1 MALTGARVNETFFT
15 IYYVIAKK
23 SRVNNKRDFKLNNI
37 EINPFFWK
45 DCYLSPGRSGKLED
59 ALNKLEIY
67 NELKSLKTDIDILG
81 KKSAIDIYN
90 FFETRKW
97 DDALKQQTIN
107 FSKNPKTAF
116 IRNNK
121 LVFLRGSEFLKISNL
136 TQFLQKFKQIYFGS
150 SASYKDERW
159 NPSDLWFYNQ
169 NSLEEIQ
176 GYISQT
182 SVMKNDIK
190 NKEIIKNL
198 ALEDIDGLNQL
209 IFKLYKD
216 KSLAPISLK
225 KPDTGSFGSSTLNIS
240 LINSPEK
247 PYRYKKSPEKIT
259 NIKNSIDSNEYKI
272 NDKLSFDIEVEHILL
287 TETGKKV
294 SKKIIDK
301 VFYDNKA
308 NAFKSQTKGTPAA
321 AGQTGKKLIEKI
333 VYNSKSLKKLIDIRK
348 STIKNNFNKKDIISS
363 VDSINPLLG
372 VTKRSKINPSYDY
385 LQKLAEDVDPSL
397 INKEMNFNTNRQDVY
412 KNAQDKL
419 EINFAIDNAGT
430 KKEQDEIRINLW
442 ESCTSRGIVD
452 RKEYEKMV
460 TRIGA
465 RLHKKS
471 RKKGQQNMTIQE
483 AENLAKDL
491 MRARNVNPTRIPS
504 SFHIK
509 LY

>member
-1 MALTGARVNETFFT
+1 MAVGASINETFFA

-23 SRVNNKRDFKLNNI
+23 SKANNKRDFILNTI
-37 EINPFFWK
+37 EINPSFWK
-45 DCYLSPGRSGKLED
+45 NSYLLPGTLSGALKKLGIDDELSS
-59 ALNKLEIY
+59 LNSNIRRLGRERPEAIY
-67 NELKSLKTDIDILG
+67 D
-81 KKSAIDIYN
+81 
-90 FFETRKW
+90 FFERRKW
-97 DDALKQQTIN
+97 DDLLKQQTIN

-116 IRNNK
+116 IRNNN
-121 LVFLRGSEFLKISNL
+121 LSLLRGSEFLEKSNL
-136 TQFLQKFKQIYFGS
+136 KEFLKEFRTIYFGVS
-150 SASYKDERW
+150 GLYKDERW
-159 NPSDLWFYNQ
+159 NPSDIWFYNQ
-169 NSLEEIQ
+169 NSLKEIQ
-176 GYISQT
+176 DYISQT
-182 SVMKNDIK
+182 SVIKNDIK

-198 ALEDIDGLNQL
+198 ALEDINGLNQL
-209 IFKLYKD
+209 IFELYKD
-216 KSLAPISLK
+216 KNLAPISLK
-225 KPDTGSFGSSTLNIS
+225 KASLGVAGSSSLNIS

-259 NIKNSIDSNEYKI
+259 NIKNSINSNSYEI
-272 NDKLSFDIEVEHILL
+272 NGELSFQIEVEHIVL

-294 SKKIIDK
+294 PKKIIDK
-301 VFYDNKA
+301 VFYNDDVG
-308 NAFKSQTKGTPAA
+308 AFKSQTKGAPAA
-321 AGQTGKKLIEKI
+321 AGQVGKKIIEKN
-333 VYNSKSLKKLIDIRK
+333 VYTSNALKKILNIRK
-348 STIKNNFNKKDIISS
+348 STIKNNFNKKDIISNIPLSGRAQSPITNSS
-363 VDSINPLLG
+363 VE
-372 VTKRSKINPSYDY
+372 Y
-385 LQKLAEDVDPSL
+385 LQKLAEDADHSL
-397 INKEMNFNTNRQDVY
+397 INKTPNIKSYFPNTS
-412 KNAQDKL
+412 AQDKL

>member
-1 MALTGARVNETFFT
+1 MAVGASMNETFFA

-23 SRVNNKRDFKLNNI
+23 SKANNKRDFILNTI
-37 EINPFFWK
+37 EINPSFWK
-45 DCYLSPGRSGKLED
+45 NSYLLPGTLSGALKKLGIDDELSS
-59 ALNKLEIY
+59 LNSDIRRLGRERPEEIY
-67 NELKSLKTDIDILG
+67 D
-81 KKSAIDIYN
+81 
-90 FFETRKW
+90 FFERRKW
-97 DDALKQQTIN
+97 DDLLKQQTIN

-116 IRNNK
+116 IRNNN
-121 LVFLRGSEFLKISNL
+121 LSLLRGSEFLEKSNL
-136 TQFLQKFKQIYFGS
+136 KEFLKKFRKIYFGVS
-150 SASYKDERW
+150 GLYKDERW
-159 NPSDLWFYNQ
+159 NPSDIWFYNQ
-169 NSLEEIQ
+169 NSLKEIQ
-176 GYISQT
+176 DYISQT
-182 SVMKNDIK
+182 SIIKNDIK

-198 ALEDIDGLNQL
+198 ALEDINGLNQL

-216 KSLAPISLK
+216 KNLAPISLK
-225 KPDTGSFGSSTLNIS
+225 KASLGVAGSSSLNIS

-247 PYRYKKSPEKIT
+247 PYRYKPSLEKIT
-259 NIKNSIDSNEYKI
+259 NIKNSINSNSYEI
-272 NDKLSFDIEVEHILL
+272 NGELSFQIEVEHIVL

-294 SKKIIDK
+294 PKKIIDK
-301 VFYDNKA
+301 VFYNDAGNG
-308 NAFKSQTKGTPAA
+308 FKSQTKGAPAA
-321 AGQTGKKLIEKI
+321 AGQVGKKIIEKN
-333 VYNSKSLKKLIDIRK
+333 VYTSNALKKILNIRK
-348 STIKNNFNKKDIISS
+348 STIKNNFNKKDIISNIPLSGRAQSPTTNSS
-363 VDSINPLLG
+363 VE
-372 VTKRSKINPSYDY
+372 Y
-385 LQKLAEDVDPSL
+385 LQKLAEDADHSL
-397 INKEMNFNTNRQDVY
+397 INKTPNIKSYFPNTS
-412 KNAQDKL
+412 AQDKL

>member
-1 MALTGARVNETFFT
+1 MAASGATINETFFA

-23 SRVNNKRDFKLNNI
+23 SKAKTKRDFILNSI
-37 EINPFFWK
+37 EINPSFWN
-45 DCYLSPGRSGKLED
+45 DSYLLPGALSGSLKKLG
-59 ALNKLEIY
+59 IY
-67 NELKSLKTDIDILG
+67 DELKSLKFEIDILDR
-81 KKSAIDIYN
+81 KRSEAIYD
-90 FFETRKW
+90 FFERRKW
-97 DDALKQQTIN
+97 DDALKEQTIA

-116 IRNNK
+116 IRNNN
-121 LVFLRGSEFLKISNL
+121 LLLLRGGEFLEKSNIKEFLK
-136 TQFLQKFKQIYFGS
+136 KFRTIYSGS
-150 SASYKDERW
+150 SGLYKDERW
-159 NPSDLWFYNQ
+159 NPSDVWFYNE
-169 NSLEEIQ
+169 NSLKEIKD
-176 GYISQT
+176 YISQT
-182 SVMKNDIK
+182 SVIKNDIK

-216 KSLAPISLK
+216 KSLAPVSLK
-225 KPDTGSFGSSTLNIS
+225 KPSTGSSGSSTLNIG
-240 LINSPEK
+240 LLNSPEK
-247 PYRYKKSPEKIT
+247 PYRYKQSPEKIT
-259 NIKNSIDSNEYKI
+259 AIKNSINSNSNPYVVNGE
-272 NDKLSFDIEVEHILL
+272 LSFQIEVEHIVL

-294 SKKIIDK
+294 PKKIIDK
-301 VFYDNKA
+301 VFYNDVG
-308 NAFKSQTKGTPAA
+308 NAIKSQTKGAPAA
-321 AGQTGKKLIEKI
+321 AGQIGRKVAEKI

-363 VDSINPLLG
+363 VDSVNTSTG
-372 VTKRSKINPSYDY
+372 VMQRSKINPSSDY
-385 LQKLAEDVDPSL
+385 LQKLAEDADSSL
-397 INKEMNFNTNRQDVY
+397 INKEINVNTRRQDVY
-412 KNAQDKL
+412 KNSQDKL
-419 EINFAIDNAGT
+419 EINFAINNAGT

-442 ESCTSRGIVD
+442 EACTSRGIVD

-460 TRIGA
+460 TRIGS

>member
-1 MALTGARVNETFFT
+1 MATGAAINETFFT

-23 SRVNNKRDFKLNNI
+23 SKAKNKTDFILNDI
-37 EINPFFWK
+37 EINPSFWK
-45 DCYLSPGRSGKLED
+45 NSYLLPGTLSGALKKLGIYDELSSLDNEINALGRTRS
-59 ALNKLEIY
+59 A
-67 NELKSLKTDIDILG
+67 
-81 KKSAIDIYN
+81 DIYD
-90 FFETRKW
+90 FFERRKW
-97 DDALKQQTIN
+97 DDVLKQQTIN

-121 LVFLRGSEFLKISNL
+121 LVFLRGGEFLEKTNIK
-136 TQFLQKFKQIYFGS
+136 QFLKKFRTVYSGNS
-150 SASYKDERW
+150 GLYKDERW
-159 NPSDLWFYNQ
+159 NPSDIWFYNQ

-176 GYISQT
+176 DYVSQT
-182 SVMKNDIK
+182 SVMKNDVR

-225 KPDTGSFGSSTLNIS
+225 KPSPGSSGSSALNIS
-240 LINSPEK
+240 LLNSPEK
-247 PYRYKKSPEKIT
+247 PYRHKPSAEKIT
-259 NIKNSIDSNEYKI
+259 DIKNSINSRSNSYQI
-272 NDKLSFDIEVEHILL
+272 NDQFSFQIEAEHILL

-301 VFYDNKA
+301 VFYFDPG
-308 NAFKSQTKGTPAA
+308 NAIKTQTKGAPAA
-321 AGQTGKKLIEKI
+321 AGQIGRKVIEKI
-333 VYNSKSLKKLIDIRK
+333 VYNSKSLRNLVNIRK
-348 STIKNNFNKKDIISS
+348 STIKNNFSRKDIISS
-363 VDSINPLLG
+363 VDSTNPLKG
-372 VTKRSKINPSYDY
+372 KSQRSTTNPSDEY
-385 LQKLAEDVDPSL
+385 LQKLAEDADRSL
-397 INKEMNFNTNRQDVY
+397 IDKTINMNIYGGGQY

-419 EINFAIDNAGT
+419 EINFAINNVGT
-430 KKEQDEIRINLW
+430 KKEQDEIRIDLW
-442 ESCTSRGIVD
+442 EACTSRGIVD
-452 RKEYEKMV
+452 KKEYEKMV

-471 RKKGQQNMTIQE
+471 RKKGQENMTIQQ

-491 MRARNVNPTRIPS
+491 MRAKNVNPKRIPS

>member
-1 MALTGARVNETFFT
+1 MAVGASMNETFFA

-23 SRVNNKRDFKLNNI
+23 SKANNKRDFILNTI
-37 EINPFFWK
+37 EINPSFWK
-45 DCYLSPGRSGKLED
+45 NSYLLPGTLSGALKKLGIDDELSS
-59 ALNKLEIY
+59 LNSDIRRLGRERPEEIY
-67 NELKSLKTDIDILG
+67 D
-81 KKSAIDIYN
+81 
-90 FFETRKW
+90 FFERRKW
-97 DDALKQQTIN
+97 DDLLKQQTIN

-116 IRNNK
+116 IRNNN
-121 LVFLRGSEFLKISNL
+121 LSLLRGSEFLEKSNL
-136 TQFLQKFKQIYFGS
+136 KEFLKKFRKIYFGVS
-150 SASYKDERW
+150 GLYKDERW
-159 NPSDLWFYNQ
+159 NPSDIWFYNQ
-169 NSLEEIQ
+169 NSLKEIQ
-176 GYISQT
+176 DYISQT
-182 SVMKNDIK
+182 SIIKNDIK

-198 ALEDIDGLNQL
+198 ALEDINGLNQL

-216 KSLAPISLK
+216 KNLAPISLK
-225 KPDTGSFGSSTLNIS
+225 KASLGVAGSSSLNIS

-247 PYRYKKSPEKIT
+247 PYRYKPSLYKIT
-259 NIKNSIDSNEYKI
+259 NIKNSINSNSYEI
-272 NDKLSFDIEVEHILL
+272 NGELSFQIEVEHIVL

-294 SKKIIDK
+294 PKKIIDK
-301 VFYDNKA
+301 VFYNDAGNG
-308 NAFKSQTKGTPAA
+308 FKSQTKGAPAA
-321 AGQTGKKLIEKI
+321 AGQVGKKIIEKN
-333 VYNSKSLKKLIDIRK
+333 VYTSNALKKILNIRK
-348 STIKNNFNKKDIISS
+348 STIKNNFNKKDIISNIPLSGRAQSPTTNSS
-363 VDSINPLLG
+363 VE
-372 VTKRSKINPSYDY
+372 Y
-385 LQKLAEDVDPSL
+385 LQKLAEDADHSL
-397 INKEMNFNTNRQDVY
+397 INKTPNIKSYFPNTS
-412 KNAQDKL
+412 AQDKL